1 MWDTIVSFFQEFWN
15 NIVEF
20 FNKNGQDLFQ
30 KIILALIVFLLGHFL
45 IKFIAWILRKI
56 FNVNVRYKKVKIK
69 KDDDGKGLD
78 VEKQVVQKPM
88 MKDKS
93 ATNFLISLVV
103 LILRVVL
110 FFGIL
115 SILSV
120 PLDSFVSLLSAGV
133 LAIGVSLQNV
143 IGNFASGVIILST
156 HPFHTGDYISLSNGA
171 EGTVA
176 EIRMMSCLL
185 DTPDNQRV
193 VVNNSSILSSNITN
207 YSIHDTRRIDLT
219 LTFEMDCSPEEIRN
233 IVMARLDANEKI
245 LKDPAS
251 MVMVKGFSDSATLIG
266 VRCWVKNDDYWDV
279 LFALNEELLS
289 VTKESNLPL
298 AYNRLN
304 VNILGEDKK

>member
-30 KIILALIVFLLGHFL
+30 KIILALVVFLIGHFL

-56 FNVNVRYKKVKIK
+56 FNVNVHYHKVKIK
-69 KDDDGKGLD
+69 KSDKEKGVSL
-78 VEKQVVQKPM
+78 EKETVQVQP

-93 ATNFLISLVV
+93 ASNFLISLVV
-103 LILRVVL
+103 LILRVIL

-143 IGNFASGVIILST
+143 IGNFASGVIILTT

-193 VVNNSSILSSNITN
+193 VVNNSAITSSNITN

-219 LTFEMDCSPEEIRN
+219 LTFEMDCNPEDIRH
-233 IVMARLDANEKI
+233 IVMEHLNANEKI

-251 MVMVKGFSDSATLIG
+251 VVIVKGFSDSATLIG

-279 LFALNEELLS
+279 FFALNEELLS
-289 VTKESNLPL
+289 ITKESNLPL

-304 VNILGEDKK
+304 INVLGEDKK